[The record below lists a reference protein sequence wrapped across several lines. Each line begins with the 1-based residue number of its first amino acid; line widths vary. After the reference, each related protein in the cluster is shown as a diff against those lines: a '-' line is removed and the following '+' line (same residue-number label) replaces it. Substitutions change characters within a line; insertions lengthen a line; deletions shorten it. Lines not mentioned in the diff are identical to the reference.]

1 MEEKKETL
9 EKMTFLDH
17 LDELRK
23 RIMYALIAV
32 VIGACI
38 AAFFWKPILDILMRP
53 AGDIELHYLNVLEPF
68 MAKVKLSIFSGVLVA
83 FPIIIF
89 QFLMFLAPALKT
101 KEKKQIYPLVFFLV
115 ILFFSG
121 VVFGYFYIM
130 PVGTKWLI
138 DQAGDKM
145 VSILSISQYL
155 SYAWLFLL
163 GFGLSFETP
172 IFIWLLSKLGIVT
185 SKSLIRNWRYAIII
199 ILIASAIL
207 TPDWSP
213 VTMALFSAPMF
224 VLYLFSIL
232 LIKVF

>member
-23 RIMYALIAV
+23 RISYALIAV

-38 AAFFWKPILDILMRP
+38 AAFFWKPMLDILMRP

-68 MAKVKLSIFSGVLVA
+68 MAKVKLSIFSGILVA

-172 IFIWLLSKLGIVT
+172 IFIWVLSKLGIVT

>member
-172 IFIWLLSKLGIVT
+172 IFIWVLSKLGIVT
-185 SKSLIRNWRYAIII
+185 TKSLIRNWRYAIII